1 MRIEGIG
8 DGNGNSTGLP
18 NRAFEQAR
26 ALRTATRP
34 PVPATPV
41 EAAQN
46 KPAATFVVKDVHD
59 SPPPSD
65 ERTEAVA
72 SAVASAAAAMQAA
85 SAAPRTSSP
94 VEPKQIDTDG
104 DGWIDVNDLPY
115 DYFQIVRRTNIKL
128 RSEPIDASHVAG
140 PGAGSGVAA
149 AGATATAI
157 APATGRLSATMVAAM
172 DAI

>member
-8 DGNGNSTGLP
+8 DGNSNSTGLP

-34 PVPATPV
+34 PVPAAPA

-59 SPPPSD
+59 SPPPND
-65 ERTEAVA
+65 QRTE
-72 SAVASAAAAMQAA
+72 AVASAAAAMQAA

-94 VEPKQIDTDG
+94 VEPKRMDTDR
-104 DGWIDVNDLPY
+104 DGWIDINDLPF
-115 DYFQIVRRTNIKL
+115 DYFQIVRRTNVKL
-128 RSEPIDASHVAG
+128 RTEPIEAPHVAG
-140 PGAGSGVAA
+140 PGAGTGVAA

>member
-8 DGNGNSTGLP
+8 DSNGTGLP

-26 ALRTATRP
+26 AFRQAIRP
-34 PVPATPV
+34 PASAAPV

-46 KPAATFVVKDVHD
+46 GPTATFVVKDVHD
-59 SPPPSD
+59 SPPPVD
-65 ERTEAVA
+65 RRTEV
-72 SAVASAAAAMQAA
+72 VESAAAAMQAA
-85 SAAPRTSSP
+85 TVAPRTSSP
-94 VEPKQIDTDG
+94 VGPKKMDTDG

-115 DYFQIVRRTNIKL
+115 DYFQIVRRTSIKL
-128 RSEPIDASHVAG
+128 RTEPIEAPHAAG
-140 PGAGSGVAA
+140 PGAGAGVAA

-157 APATGRLSATMVAAM
+157 APANGRLSASMVAAM